1 MGGGGVRPIV
11 CEDFFKKVKNPKG
24 FSMFLKNLICCER
37 CVHFHM
43 SSIDL
48 QIPRFKCGITV
59 FLRGTEKSV
68 FLLPGLSY
76 KQSILGPSLILC
88 YCHAVNLSPIFF
100 VTLPGEKG
108 FASEG
113 KGRGRE
119 AKLPPGTSPGA
130 VPGASYHLQALSLY
144 TSTRGKG
151 WPPSAAR
158 NIWLASA
165 FGHLAPPLSALDV
178 TRHLV
183 R

>member
-1 MGGGGVRPIV
+1 MVSNPREWEEIPLLSLSLSLPRARKEINEGSFHRFFPSTSDLGRRKQRVVFSSWG
-11 CEDFFKKVKNPKG
+11 DFPDH
-24 FSMFLKNLICCER
+24 R
-37 CVHFHM
+37 H
-43 SSIDL
+43 
-48 QIPRFKCGITV
+48 
-59 FLRGTEKSV
+59 RGQN
-68 FLLPGLSY
+68 LLPVGR
-76 KQSILGPSLILC
+76 SIIQAGPSLILC

-100 VTLPGEKG
+100 VTLPGGKRIRR
-108 FASEG
+108 SEG